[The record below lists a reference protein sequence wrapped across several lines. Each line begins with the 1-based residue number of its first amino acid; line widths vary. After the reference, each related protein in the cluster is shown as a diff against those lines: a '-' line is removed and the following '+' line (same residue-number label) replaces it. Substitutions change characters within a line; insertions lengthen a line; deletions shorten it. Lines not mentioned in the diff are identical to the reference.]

1 MKQVEIERDLY
12 LMTIKNI
19 ESIKDDVFFPKQ
31 EDKLKAIF
39 NVVDSVL
46 DVEREYNDSK

>member
-1 MKQVEIERDLY
+1 MTQVEVERELY

-19 ESIKDDVFFPKQ
+19 ESIKDDIFFPKP

-46 DVEREYNDSK
+46 DVEREYNESN